1 MMGIV
6 VRLLGGG
13 LSGGGEEK
21 GSSFSATDVGNN
33 VSCRRGKG
41 KAYGDLCFLGVAEVL
56 CRE

>member
-1 MMGIV
+1 MV

-13 LSGGGEEK
+13 LSGGREEK